1 MTPVPLDQLTFAT
14 FVTLLRSHFRVHLG
28 PSAVLELELVEA
40 TCAPT
45 AQGSPKHPASESF
58 SLIFAGPA
66 AQPLTQKI
74 YLFEHETIGAFEL
87 FIVPITTERGTL
99 RYQAVFNRLLPPKPS

>member
-14 FVTLLRSHFRVHLG
+14 FTKLLRSHFRVHLG